1 MKQPA
6 PLILVIDD
14 EVPIR
19 DGCRQALEKSGYS
32 VLEAA
37 NGAAGIKIAR
47 SAKPDIA
54 LIDLKMPGMSG
65 MEIIEVLSRD
75 IPDTVL
81 VMITGYATIVSAV
94 EAIQKGTFDYLP
106 KPFSPDQL
114 RAVVRRA
121 MEHRNLKIEAKRL
134 RQEKE
139 LMEKSF
145 ITFVS
150 HEMRSPLV
158 VIRQYIEALK
168 AIVAGKLESD
178 AAQIIDRC
186 CTRIQGLEQLI
197 EHWLDIGRIGEGS
210 FAFKKESLKLDR
222 LIEKSIEE
230 MTPVC
235 EEKGIGLSVNI
246 PGQLPEI
253 LGDRES
259 LVRVF
264 ANVIGNAAKYTPE
277 NGGIDVS
284 AGFDEYYVT
293 VRVADTGRGIPADK
307 LPFIFEPFYRVKG
320 KEERQRG
327 SGLGLTFC
335 KKIMEL
341 HGGEISAES
350 IDGRGST
357 FLLKFLPH
365 TPSQTSAEDAIPLVF
380 QREIKY
386 DDAEFYKFHARDI
399 SDRCFKCSQNSE
411 NLLTVRQVAS
421 MMLVHLCPSCM
432 IECSDDFLLD
442 NTRPW
447 TGRA

>member
-6 PLILVIDD
+6 PVILVIDD
-14 EVPIR
+14 EASIR
-19 DGCRQALEKSGYS
+19 DGCRQALEKSGYC
-32 VLEAA
+32 VLEAE
-37 NGAAGIKIAR
+37 NGAEGIKVAR
-47 SAKPDIA
+47 NARPDVA
-54 LIDLKMPGMSG
+54 LIDLKMPGISG
-65 MEIIEVLSRD
+65 MEIIEVLCRD

-94 EAIQKGTFDYLP
+94 EAIQKGTYDYLP

-121 MEHRNLKIEAKRL
+121 IEHRNLKIEAKRL
-134 RQEKE
+134 REDKDR
-139 LMEKSF
+139 MEKSF

-168 AIVAGKLESD
+168 AIAG
-178 AAQIIDRC
+178 DRMERDTAEIVERC
-186 CTRIQGLEQLI
+186 STRIQNLEQLI

-210 FAFKKESLKLDR
+210 LAAKKEQLKLGG

-230 MTPVC
+230 MTPIC
-235 EEKGIGLSVNI
+235 EDKGIKLTVNM

-259 LVRVF
+259 LLRVF
-264 ANVIGNAAKYTPE
+264 TNVIGNAAKYTPD

-284 AGFDEYYVT
+284 ANSDEYYVT
-293 VRVADTGRGIPADK
+293 VRIVDTGRGIPADK
-307 LPFIFEPFYRVKG
+307 LPFIFEPFYRVQG

-341 HGGEISAES
+341 HGGEITAES
-350 IDGRGST
+350 TEGRGST
-357 FLLKFLPH
+357 FMLKFLPH
-365 TPSQTSAEDAIPLVF
+365 TLSAPAAGNAVPKFHLDP
-380 QREIKY
+380 KHS
-386 DDAEFYKFHARDI
+386 DAESYKFHARDLPN
-399 SDRCFKCSQNSE
+399 RCFKCARNPDKMII
-411 NLLTVRQVAS
+411 VRHIAS
-421 MMLVHLCPSCM
+421 NMLVHLCPHCM
-432 IECSDDFLLD
+432 IECSDDYLLD

-447 TGRA
+447 LGAT